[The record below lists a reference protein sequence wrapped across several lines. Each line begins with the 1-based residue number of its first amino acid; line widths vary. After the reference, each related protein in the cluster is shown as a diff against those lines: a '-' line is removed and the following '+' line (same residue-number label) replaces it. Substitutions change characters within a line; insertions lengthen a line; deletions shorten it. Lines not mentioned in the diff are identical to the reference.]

1 MLSAREKY
9 WRYSL
14 FVLIAGLG
22 LTIFVELTP
31 FLGGLLGAVT
41 IYVLLRRQMWF
52 LSERRRW
59 RRSLAASLLLG
70 EAIFFFLV
78 PISLIVWMVVDKI
91 QGVALDPQS
100 VITPVRHVAGL
111 IQQKTGYDLWS
122 RATCNRC
129 WATFPGRGSGSWAAS

>member
-1 MLSAREKY
+1 MLSVREKY

-59 RRSLAASLLLG
+59 RRRRTQR
-70 EAIFFFLV
+70 I
-78 PISLIVWMVVDKI
+78 
-91 QGVALDPQS
+91 
-100 VITPVRHVAGL
+100 
-111 IQQKTGYDLWS
+111 
-122 RATCNRC
+122 N
-129 WATFPGRGSGSWAAS
+129 